1 MYTGTV
7 SYTHLLLLLLID
19 GFSTLLLWLCDAQ
32 AFQFL
37 MGLIVLA
44 SLVLFSATV
53 LFFYIKERQKQAF
66 FRDFL
71 TEPDAVST
79 ERLLGA
85 VSQQEQ
91 EQLHLLASVL
101 QEKQSRIQEMEKS
114 LRDYEDYVEGWAHE
128 IKTPLSLLTM
138 ILEDVYKR
146 QVKDGQVKVEQLLKY
161 GEIVSCK
168 VIRCV

>member
-1 MYTGTV
+1 MKQFWKILKRYAPW
-7 SYTHLLLLLLID
+7 LLLLLLID

-79 ERLLGA
+79 EGCWVR
-85 VSQQEQ
+85 
-91 EQLHLLASVL
+91 
-101 QEKQSRIQEMEKS
+101 
-114 LRDYEDYVEGWAHE
+114 
-128 IKTPLSLLTM
+128 
-138 ILEDVYKR
+138 
-146 QVKDGQVKVEQLLKY
+146 
-161 GEIVSCK
+161 
-168 VIRCV
+168 